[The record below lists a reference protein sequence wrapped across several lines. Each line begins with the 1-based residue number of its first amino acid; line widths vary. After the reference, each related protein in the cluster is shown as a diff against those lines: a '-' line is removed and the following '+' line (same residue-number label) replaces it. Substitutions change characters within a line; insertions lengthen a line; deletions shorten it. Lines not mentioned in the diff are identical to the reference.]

1 MKAILD
7 EACINYAVAIVPML
21 ARLRKGGTGDPPMEA
36 VRLRKGGTG
45 DEPMEVVRLR
55 KGGTG
60 DPPMEAVRLRKG
72 GTGDPPMEAV
82 RLRKGG
88 TGDRPMEADFGGGLT
103 PIGSGCACNVA
114 GCVKWGFEP
123 FHNVAELSALAK
135 ALRRET
141 LAKTIRNAKN
151 RETSCFFIDSPPG
164 VNFGSE
170 SDPLEVEPRLK
181 PDRNQ
186 LLYSDY
192 LPIMSQ

>member
-1 MKAILD
+1 MKASLGG
-7 EACINYAVAIVPML
+7 AWINYAVATIPTL
-21 ARLRKGGTGDPPMEA
+21 ARLRNGGMGDEPMEA
-36 VRLRKGGTG
+36 VRLRNGGMG
-45 DEPMEVVRLR
+45 DE
-55 KGGTG
+55 
-60 DPPMEAVRLRKG
+60 PMEAVRLRNG
-72 GTGDPPMEAV
+72 GMGDEPMEADRLGNGGMGDEPMEAV
-82 RLRKGG
+82 RLRNGG
-88 TGDRPMEADFGGGLT
+88 MGDEPMEADFGVGLT

-151 RETSCFFIDSPPG
+151 RETTCFFIDSPPG